1 MAEGR
6 VKWFNPKK
14 GYGFIASDDGKE
26 FFVHHTSIEG
36 EGFRSLE
43 DGDRVSFEPEEEMRG
58 RKAVKVKKL

>member
-36 EGFRSLE
+36 EGFRSLV